1 MKSSHFSIYIM
12 HLYRV
17 HLVFF
22 IDQTTWDQSQLM
34 WTNHRLTLTFVP
46 IICQQKIVFWGIVI
60 PHAFLFSGIC
70 IMHHAY
76 AALCILIE
84 LLICARRILP
94 ACIKSGFMLVLFMN
108 SPQIPIRR
116 ITSLNP
122 LWFRVLGWDSAF
134 SSRKEKTLAC
144 HCSQALHSNNTKIL
158 IDLFVIAAAMW
169 IVLSIQ
175 QIAFLCY
182 PNANIF
188 LYIYIYIRIEPEP
201 LEFAQISAGNLSK
214 SVGSKWEGAWPDCYR

>member
-1 MKSSHFSIYIM
+1 
-12 HLYRV
+12 
-17 HLVFF
+17 
-22 IDQTTWDQSQLM
+22 M
-34 WTNHRLTLTFVP
+34 WANHRLTLTFVP

-84 LLICARRILP
+84 LLICTRRILP

-188 LYIYIYIRIEPEP
+188 LYIYIYIYPNRTRASGICAN
-201 LEFAQISAGNLSK
+201 FRRQFIQISRQQVGGGVARLLSI
-214 SVGSKWEGAWPDCYR
+214 GWPIEIELIWYNCNCLLLATPQFIGVK